1 MTTLLLGGL
10 GLGLSLLVPEVLARA
25 RWTARAPGPSVVLWQ
40 AVTLASVLS
49 AVGVVLVAPEELVRA
64 LDTGPDV
71 EAWVLVGA
79 LAVAGL
85 IVARLVWSTAGVLL
99 RSQRRRARH
108 ADLVDLLGRAE
119 TGALQHPGGAPLRVL
134 DGPLP
139 LAYCLP
145 GRAPRVVLSGA
156 ALQALT
162 AEQVQAVLTHEQ
174 AHLRARHDLVLESFT
189 AVYQAVPR
197 PLRSRVPLESVSL
210 LLEMVADDAARARC
224 GPAPLASALCAMSTD
239 GDLSTHNLS
248 THDLGPAGRA
258 ARRHDRTPQ
267 DDRRRRVGRLQRPA
281 TAEGSLRA
289 SVLALAVAVLVLPT
303 AFVVAPWLA
312 QALASLPP
320 LPGW

>member
-10 GLGLSLLVPEVLARA
+10 GLALSLLVPEMLARA
-25 RWTARAPGPSVVLWQ
+25 RWTDRAPGPAVVLWQ

-49 AVGVVLVAPEELVRA
+49 AVGVVLVAPEQLVRV

-71 EAWVLVGA
+71 EAWALVGA

-85 IVARLVWSTAGVLL
+85 IVTRLVWSTAGVLL
-99 RSQRRRARH
+99 RSRRRRARH

-119 TGALQHPGGAPLRVL
+119 TGGLQHPGGAPLRVL

-156 ALQALT
+156 ALQALS
-162 AEQVQAVLTHEQ
+162 AEQVQAVLAHEQ

-197 PLRSRVPLESVSL
+197 PLRSRIPLESVAL

-224 GPAPLASALCAMSTD
+224 GPAPLASALAAMSTD
-239 GDLSTHNLS
+239 GDLGAQG
-248 THDLGPAGRA
+248 LGPAGRA
-258 ARRHDRTPQ
+258 ARRHVRTPQ
-267 DDRRRRVGRLQRPA
+267 DDRRRRAGRLQRPA
-281 TAEGSLRA
+281 TAERALRA
-289 SVLALAVAVLVLPT
+289 TVLGLAVAVLVLPT

-312 QALASLPP
+312 QALPSLPP

>member
-10 GLGLSLLVPEVLARA
+10 GLALSLLVPEVLARA
-25 RWTARAPGPSVVLWQ
+25 RWTARAPGPAVVLWQ

-49 AVGVVLVAPEELVRA
+49 AVGVVLVAPEEFVRA
-64 LDTGPDV
+64 LDTGPDL
-71 EAWVLVGA
+71 ETWVLVGA

-99 RSQRRRARH
+99 RSRRRRARH
-108 ADLVDLLGRAE
+108 AELVDLLGRAE
-119 TGALQHPGGAPLRVL
+119 TGALQHPGAAPLRVL

-145 GRAPRVVLSGA
+145 GRTPRVVVSDA
-156 ALQALT
+156 ALQALS
-162 AEQVQAVLTHEQ
+162 AEQVRAVLAHEQ

-189 AVYQAVPR
+189 AVYQAVPG
-197 PLRSRVPLESVSL
+197 PLRSRTPLESVAL

-224 GPAPLASALCAMSTD
+224 GPQPLAAALCAMDTD
-239 GDLSTHNLS
+239 GDLGTQNL
-248 THDLGPAGRA
+248 GAVGRA
-258 ARRHDRTPQ
+258 ARRDDRSPQ
-267 DDRRRRVGRLQRPA
+267 DDRRRRVGRLQGPA
-281 TAEGSLRA
+281 TTKGPLPAA
-289 SVLALAVAVLVLPT
+289 VLGLAVAVLVLPT

-312 QALASLPP
+312 QALPSMPP

>member
-10 GLGLSLLVPEVLARA
+10 GLALSLLVPEMLARA
-25 RWTARAPGPSVVLWQ
+25 RWTDRAPGPAVVLWQ

-85 IVARLVWSTAGVLL
+85 IVTRLMWSTAGVLL
-99 RSQRRRARH
+99 RSRRRRARH
-108 ADLVDLLGRAE
+108 ADLVDLLSRAE
-119 TGALQHPGGAPLRVL
+119 TGGLQHPGGAPLRVL

-156 ALQALT
+156 ALQALS
-162 AEQVQAVLTHEQ
+162 ADQVQAILAHEQ

-197 PLRSRVPLESVSL
+197 SLRSRVPLESVAL

-224 GPAPLASALCAMSTD
+224 SPVPLASALAAMSTD
-239 GDLSTHNLS
+239 GDLGAQ
-248 THDLGPAGRA
+248 DLGPAGRV
-258 ARRHDRTPQ
+258 ARRQVRTPQ
-267 DDRRRRVGRLQRPA
+267 GDRRRRVGRLQRPA
-281 TAEGSLRA
+281 TAERALRA
-289 SVLALAVAVLVLPT
+289 AVLGLAVAVLVLPT

-312 QALASLPP
+312 QALPSLPP

>member
-10 GLGLSLLVPEVLARA
+10 GLALSLLVPEMLARA
-25 RWTARAPGPSVVLWQ
+25 RWTDRAPGPAVVLWQ

-85 IVARLVWSTAGVLL
+85 IVTRLVWSTAGVLL
-99 RSQRRRARH
+99 RSRRRRARH
-108 ADLVDLLGRAE
+108 ANLVDLLGRAE
-119 TGALQHPGGAPLRVL
+119 TDGLQHPGGAPLRVL

-156 ALQALT
+156 ALQALS
-162 AEQVQAVLTHEQ
+162 AEQVQAVLAHEQ

-189 AVYQAVPR
+189 AAYQAVPR
-197 PLRSRVPLESVSL
+197 SLRSRIPLESVAL

-224 GPAPLASALCAMSTD
+224 GPAPLASALAAMSTD
-239 GDLSTHNLS
+239 GDLGAQ
-248 THDLGPAGRA
+248 DLGPAGRA
-258 ARRHDRTPQ
+258 ARRQVRTPQ
-267 DDRRRRVGRLQRPA
+267 GDRRRRVGRLQRPA
-281 TAEGSLRA
+281 TAERALRA
-289 SVLALAVAVLVLPT
+289 AVLGLAVAVLVLPT

-312 QALASLPP
+312 QALPSLPP
-320 LPGW
+320 LPGS